1 MHPSVHST
9 TPRRALWRLGSFLV
23 AGMALLGALSAQA
36 QTTFTTTYRNGSTYN
51 IYGKEPSAAG
61 KYPVYVHTVGTGEA
75 YDSAWAQAAIDAA
88 VARGFVAATV
98 QYANASFGSCSTISG
113 RAKGI
118 FDAASTSSAI
128 AKLCARGKA
137 DCSKGIVTGGLSQG
151 SIISVLAKNYDSR
164 VQASMG
170 QGTGSTYTVAY
181 NLESCMANGK
191 HAQPGE
197 RIRIINGERD
207 MFVGGTEAIAR
218 SQAEL
223 VTGLKCTGRQ
233 SCFRSNG
240 SGWYIVKDLEVAD
253 LNADHCF
260 MGNLGVPGVQCSGIL
275 GVDPYYE
282 YGNNQWGV
290 KATMDWLKT
299 FVRP

>member
-1 MHPSVHST
+1 MKTNHQSRT
-9 TPRRALWRLGSFLV
+9 RRFLARCMPILALG
-23 AGMALLGALSAQA
+23 AALLASSVVQA
-36 QTTFTTTYRNGSTYN
+36 QTSFSATYTNGSTYK
-51 IYGKEPSAAG
+51 IAGKEPTATG
-61 KYPVYVHTVGTGEA
+61 KYPVYVHIGGTGES
-75 YDSAWAQAAIDAA
+75 YNGNWAMAAVDAA

-98 QYANASFGSCSTISG
+98 EYDNASFGTCTTIGG

-118 FDAASTSSAI
+118 FNSASTASAI
-128 AKLCARGKA
+128 AKLCSRAKA

-164 VQASMG
+164 VRASMG

-191 HAQPGE
+191 HAQPGD

-223 VTGLKCTGRQ
+223 VTGLKCFGKQ
-233 SCFRSNG
+233 SCFRTNG
-240 SGWYIVKDLEVAD
+240 SGWYIVKDREVAD

-260 MGNLGVPGVQCSGIL
+260 MGNLGLVGVQCSGL
-275 GVDPYYE
+275 SVDPYYQ
-282 YGNNQWGV
+282 YGSNQWGV
-290 KATMDWLKT
+290 KATMDWLKK
-299 FVRP
+299 FVTP

>member
-1 MHPSVHST
+1 
-9 TPRRALWRLGSFLV
+9 
-23 AGMALLGALSAQA
+23 
-36 QTTFTTTYRNGSTYN
+36 
-51 IYGKEPSAAG
+51 
-61 KYPVYVHTVGTGEA
+61 
-75 YDSAWAQAAIDAA
+75 
-88 VARGFVAATV
+88 
-98 QYANASFGSCSTISG
+98 
-113 RAKGI
+113 
-118 FDAASTSSAI
+118 
-128 AKLCARGKA
+128 
-137 DCSKGIVTGGLSQG
+137 
-151 SIISVLAKNYDSR
+151 
-164 VQASMG
+164 
-170 QGTGSTYTVAY
+170 
-181 NLESCMANGK
+181 MANGK

>member
-1 MHPSVHST
+1 
-9 TPRRALWRLGSFLV
+9 
-23 AGMALLGALSAQA
+23 
-36 QTTFTTTYRNGSTYN
+36 
-51 IYGKEPSAAG
+51 
-61 KYPVYVHTVGTGEA
+61 
-75 YDSAWAQAAIDAA
+75 
-88 VARGFVAATV
+88 
-98 QYANASFGSCSTISG
+98 
-113 RAKGI
+113 
-118 FDAASTSSAI
+118 
-128 AKLCARGKA
+128 
-137 DCSKGIVTGGLSQG
+137 
-151 SIISVLAKNYDSR
+151 
-164 VQASMG
+164 
-170 QGTGSTYTVAY
+170 
-181 NLESCMANGK
+181 
-191 HAQPGE
+191 
-197 RIRIINGERD
+197 